1 MKKHNSGLT
10 ALLVSL
16 VLSIAVEQAHAFEL
30 IFTNPSPITISNLN
44 AAAASPYPLTATV
57 SGLGPILDLNVAVNG
72 LSHTFPSD
80 IGILIVGPGGQKVVL
95 MNLTGGS
102 TPITNVTIV
111 FDDEA
116 SSSLPFSGPITS
128 GSYKPTNFGP
138 TDSFAPPALAAGPYS
153 SSLSIF
159 DGTLPNGIWSLF
171 VRDFVDGEGGSI
183 SGGFGL
189 RFSVDETPSFLL
201 LGIGLLTGGFVLRKV
216 KWFNSSNRPSRAAR
230 ADMA

>member
-102 TPITNVTIV
+102 TPDYQCDHRI
-111 FDDEA
+111 
-116 SSSLPFSGPITS
+116 
-128 GSYKPTNFGP
+128 
-138 TDSFAPPALAAGPYS
+138 
-153 SSLSIF
+153 
-159 DGTLPNGIWSLF
+159 
-171 VRDFVDGEGGSI
+171 R
-183 SGGFGL
+183 
-189 RFSVDETPSFLL
+189 R
-201 LGIGLLTGGFVLRKV
+201 
-216 KWFNSSNRPSRAAR
+216 
-230 ADMA
+230 

>member
-1 MKKHNSGLT
+1 M
-10 ALLVSL
+10 
-16 VLSIAVEQAHAFEL
+16 
-30 IFTNPSPITISNLN
+30 
-44 AAAASPYPLTATV
+44 
-57 SGLGPILDLNVAVNG
+57 
-72 LSHTFPSD
+72 
-80 IGILIVGPGGQKVVL
+80 
-95 MNLTGGS
+95 
-102 TPITNVTIV
+102 TIV

-116 SSSLPFSGPITS
+116 SSSLPFSAPITS